1 MNRYDYQ
8 VIETFC
14 EAFEIP
20 TYGLSVHMVTGTS
33 NTLCISIKDISSD
46 CAAVTRLAKQCRRLQ
61 LDPIHLLDVI
71 EDFLS

>member
-8 VIETFC
+8 VIESFC
-14 EAFEIP
+14 EAFGVT
-20 TYGLSVHMVTGTS
+20 TYGISVHMMTDTS

-46 CAAVTRLAKQCRRLQ
+46 CAVVTRLAAQCQRLQ

-71 EDFLS
+71 EYFLS